1 MRTLLVFCSFRL
13 LERRRRRQEK
23 KRKYIAN
30 DQLGWLL
37 QSSCRKLSGGPFQ
50 AFADVT
56 SNSLT
61 FFDTKEDRRY
71 EGVPKENMGGGGIIT
86 TLHFSKVSDRAFC
99 SSCYTPLWM
108 RYEHKAGVVALAL
121 GAIDEGS
128 MTNEAR
134 DAFRLSAHIFVSQ
147 KAWWCDVERD
157 GVPLYD
163 RFSKDFGAKL

>member
-1 MRTLLVFCSFRL
+1 MEAPHQTIQFKGSCACGRIVYECSGL
-13 LERRRRRQEK
+13 PSN
-23 KRKYIAN
+23 RKSTACHCVT
-30 DQLGWLL
+30 
-37 QSSCRKLSGGPFQ
+37 CRKLSGGPFQ

-71 EGVPKENMGGGGIIT
+71 E
-86 TLHFSKVSDRAFC
+86 VSDRAFC

-128 MTNEAR
+128 MTDEAR

>member
-1 MRTLLVFCSFRL
+1 MRTLLVFVLFACSK
-13 LERRRRRQEK
+13 EEEEK

-71 EGVPKENMGGGGIIT
+71 EGVPKEKMGGGGGIIT

-128 MTNEAR
+128 MTDEAR